1 MVRAVPELLPPPPLD
16 LDALRA
22 GRLTRL
28 QETMVECRLDVCVL
42 TNPVS
47 LRYAADYRGFPL
59 FQSHI
64 PSTYLIVPAAGP
76 LVLYGGYSGPL
87 DTIDDARPAHSVT
100 AFDAGMDLSAVAAG
114 FAGDV
119 AAYLSEVGL
128 PATATIG
135 LERTSPSGH
144 VALTDANLRVV
155 DADPA
160 VELARSRKSP
170 LELDALRYS
179 IDVAEHGMAA
189 MEGALVP
196 GISENQLWSIL
207 HQVNIAHDG
216 DWIDGRM
223 LCSGP
228 RTNPWYQEASDRA
241 IGVGDLVPFDTDM
254 IGPFGYCADISRT
267 FLCGGVPPTAE
278 QSDLY
283 ELARA
288 EIEHNTALLHVGAS
302 FRELSQ
308 AVLRQPDD
316 VVAQRYVCAFHG
328 VGMCDEYPKIP
339 YPDDWVRCGYDG
351 ELEDGVVLAVE
362 SYVGRLG
369 GTQGVKLEQMVQV
382 TAGGVKALSSYPLW
396 TEDH

>member
-1 MVRAVPELLPPPPLD
+1 MVRAVPEFLPPPPLD

-22 GRLTRL
+22 GRLAQLRK
-28 QETMVECRLDVCVL
+28 TMVDHGLDVCVL

-47 LRYAADYRGFPL
+47 LRYAVDYRGFPL
-59 FQSHI
+59 YQSHI
-64 PSTYLIVPAAGP
+64 PSTYLMVPVEGP
-76 LVLYGGYSGPL
+76 LVLYGGYSDSL
-87 DTIDDARPAHSVT
+87 ETIDDVRPAHSVT
-100 AFDAGMDLSAVAAG
+100 AFDAGLDLSTVASG
-114 FAGDV
+114 FAVDV
-119 AAYLSEVGL
+119 ATYLSEVGL
-128 PATATIG
+128 PPTAVVG

-144 VALTDANLRVV
+144 AALHDAGLRVV
-155 DADPA
+155 DAETA

-170 LELDALRYS
+170 LELNALRYS
-179 IDVAEHGMAA
+179 IAVAEHGMAA
-189 MEGALVP
+189 MEAALLP
-196 GISENQLWSIL
+196 GINENQLWSIL

-216 DWIDGRM
+216 DWMDGRM

-228 RTNPWYQEASDRA
+228 RSNPWYQEASDRT
-241 IGVGDLVPFDTDM
+241 IEVGDLVPFDTDM

-288 EIEHNTALLHVGAS
+288 EIEHNTALLYVGAS

-328 VGMCDEYPKIP
+328 VGMSDEYPKIP
-339 YPDDWVRCGYDG
+339 YPDDWDRCGYDG
-351 ELEDGVVLAVE
+351 EIEDGVVLSVE

-382 TAGGVKALSSYPLW
+382 TAGGVEALSSYPFW
-396 TEDH
+396 D

>member
-1 MVRAVPELLPPPPLD
+1 MVRAVPEFLPPPPLD

-22 GRLTRL
+22 GRLARL
-28 QETMVECRLDVCVL
+28 RKTMVDHGLDVCVL
-42 TNPVS
+42 SNPVN

-64 PSTYLIVPAAGP
+64 PSTYLMVPAEGP

-87 DTIDDARPAHSVT
+87 ETIDDVRPAHSVT
-100 AFDAGMDLSAVAAG
+100 AFDAGMDLSTVAAG
-114 FAGDV
+114 FAADV

-128 PATATIG
+128 PPTAAVG

-144 VALTDANLRVV
+144 AALADTDLRVV
-155 DADPA
+155 DAEPV
-160 VELARSRKSP
+160 VEQARSRKSP

-189 MEGALVP
+189 MEAALVS

-228 RTNPWYQEASDRA
+228 RSNPWYQEASDRS
-241 IGVGDLVPFDTDM
+241 IQVGDLVPFDTDM

-267 FLCGGVPPTAE
+267 FLCGGVPPTAD

-328 VGMCDEYPKIP
+328 VGMSDEYPKIP
-339 YPDDWVRCGYDG
+339 YPDDWDRFGYDG
-351 ELEDGVVLAVE
+351 EVEAGLVLSVE
-362 SYVGRLG
+362 SYVGPLG

-382 TAGGVKALSSYPLW
+382 MPDGAEVLSSYPFW
-396 TEDH
+396 E

>member
-1 MVRAVPELLPPPPLD
+1 MVRAVPEFLPPPPLD

-22 GRLTRL
+22 GRLAQLR
-28 QETMVECRLDVCVL
+28 ETMVDHGLDVCVL

-47 LRYAADYRGFPL
+47 LRYAVDYRGFPL
-59 FQSHI
+59 YQSHI
-64 PSTYLIVPAAGP
+64 PSTYLMVPVEGP
-76 LVLYGGYSGPL
+76 LVLYGGYSDSL
-87 DTIDDARPAHSVT
+87 ETIDDVRPAHSVT
-100 AFDAGMDLSAVAAG
+100 AFDAGLDLSAVASG
-114 FAGDV
+114 FAVDV
-119 AAYLSEVGL
+119 ATYLSEVGL
-128 PATATIG
+128 SPTAVVG

-144 VALTDANLRVV
+144 AALHDAGLRVV
-155 DADPA
+155 DAETA

-170 LELDALRYS
+170 LELNALRYS
-179 IDVAEHGMAA
+179 IAVAEHGMAA
-189 MEGALVP
+189 MEAALLP
-196 GISENQLWSIL
+196 GINENQLWSIL

-216 DWIDGRM
+216 DWMDGRM

-228 RTNPWYQEASDRA
+228 RSNPWYQEASDRT
-241 IGVGDLVPFDTDM
+241 IEVGDLVPFDTDM

-288 EIEHNTALLHVGAS
+288 EIEHNTALLYVGAS

-328 VGMCDEYPKIP
+328 VGMSDEYPKIP
-339 YPDDWVRCGYDG
+339 YPDDWDRCGYDG
-351 ELEDGVVLAVE
+351 EIEDGVVLSVE

-382 TAGGVKALSSYPLW
+382 TAGGVEALSSYPFW
-396 TEDH
+396 E